1 MCLLNSVSTPKNL
14 VMNREHNFYFIEA
27 KMLNANIKIY
37 VWIKNKEG
45 KHTSLITNFSLSTGN
60 TVITADGFPLS
71 PDDASTWWT
80 AAAAYR
86 LDSLTGSLIAQKL

>member
-1 MCLLNSVSTPKNL
+1 MFGLK
-14 VMNREHNFYFIEA
+14 
-27 KMLNANIKIY
+27 IK
-37 VWIKNKEG
+37 KE
-45 KHTSLITNFSLSTGN
+45 KHTSLITNFSLSTGD

-86 LDSLTGSLIAQKL
+86 LDSLIGSLINQKL